1 MARQALGKGLG
12 ALIPTAKK
20 SQPAAKAAAEEIE
33 ISEIRANPNQPRK
46 TFTPEKLDEL
56 IKSVKKKGVIT
67 PIVVKDTGGKYE
79 IIAGERRFL
88 AAQRA
93 GLKKIPVVVRNVSN
107 TEQMELALIE
117 NIQREDLNPI
127 EEAAA
132 YKQLMEAKKLT
143 QEELADELSKSRVYV
158 ANCVRLLKLSKPVQD
173 MVVKGEITAGH
184 AKVLLGID
192 DQARQR
198 IMAEAVVIKG
208 MSVRDLENA
217 LRKTKTSKASKSKSG
232 SSLPELKSIEN
243 KMKLMFGTKVGV
255 KGDYKKGK
263 IEIEYYSQEDLERIL
278 DVLRINL

>member
-12 ALIPTAKK
+12 ALIPTAKRN
-20 SQPAAKAAAEEIE
+20 QPSVKAAAEELE

-67 PIVVKDTGGKYE
+67 PIVVKDAGGKYE
-79 IIAGERRFL
+79 IIAGERRFI

-93 GLKKIPVVVRNVSN
+93 GLRKIPVVIRNVSN

-117 NIQREDLNPI
+117 NIQREDLNPV

-158 ANCVRLLKLSKPVQD
+158 ANSVRLLKLSKSVQE
-173 MVVKGEITAGH
+173 MIMKGEITAGH

-192 DQARQR
+192 DQAKQR

-208 MSVRDLENA
+208 LSVRDLEKA
-217 LRKTKTSKASKSKSG
+217 LKKTKNSKSSKSKSG

-243 KMKLMFGTKVGV
+243 KMKLMFGTKVSV

-278 DVLRINL
+278 DALRINP

>member
-20 SQPAAKAAAEEIE
+20 NQPSVKAAAEEIE

-46 TFTPEKLDEL
+46 TFTAEKLDEL

-79 IIAGERRFL
+79 IIAGERRFI

-93 GLKKIPVVVRNVSN
+93 GLKKIPVVIRNVSN

-158 ANCVRLLKLSKPVQD
+158 ANAVRLLKLSKPVQE
-173 MVVKGEITAGH
+173 MIVKGEITAGH

-192 DQARQR
+192 DQVKQR
-198 IMAEAVVIKG
+198 IMAQAVVIKG
-208 MSVRDLENA
+208 LSVRDLEKA
-217 LRKTKTSKASKSKSG
+217 LKKTKSTKTSKSKPG

-243 KMKLMFGTKVGV
+243 KMKLMFGTKVSV

-263 IEIEYYSQEDLERIL
+263 IELEYYSQEDLERIL

>member
-12 ALIPTAKK
+12 ALIPTAKRN
-20 SQPAAKAAAEEIE
+20 QAAVKAAAEEMD

-88 AAQRA
+88 AAQRV
-93 GLKKIPVVVRNVSN
+93 GLKKIPVVVRNVSS

-117 NIQREDLNPI
+117 NIQREDLNPV

-132 YKQLMEAKKLT
+132 YRHLMDARKIT
-143 QEELADELSKSRVYV
+143 QEELADELGKSRVYV
-158 ANCVRLLKLSKPVQD
+158 ANSVRLLKLAKSIQE
-173 MVVKGEITAGH
+173 MMVKGEITAGH
-184 AKVLLGID
+184 AKVLLGIED
-192 DQARQR
+192 PAKQR
-198 IMAEAVVIKG
+198 VMAEAVVAKG
-208 MSVRDLENA
+208 LSVRDLEKA
-217 LRKTKTSKASKSKSG
+217 LKKNKPVKSSKLKAG

-243 KMKLMFGTKVGV
+243 KMKIMLGTKVSV

-278 DVLRINL
+278 DALRINP

>member
-158 ANCVRLLKLSKPVQD
+158 ANCVRLLKRSKPVQD